1 MPMFKKSLFLLLIM
15 VVGILGGTIYGN
27 VKSDDV
33 KQLDAATTQKDV
45 QKNFDGDEEDDEDEE
60 KIFVYVT
67 GAVNKPGMVELDKK
81 NSRAADAINACGG
94 LSPTADTD
102 NFNPAQEISDGQHIR
117 VPEKIVELEN
127 QSFNSNENS
136 FEKNSSNKKA
146 DDVIVNINTAGL
158 EELQKLNG
166 IGPKMAERIIE
177 YRQTNGNF
185 KTVEEIQK
193 VRGIGP
199 KKFEKMK
206 NHIRI

>member
-1 MPMFKKSLFLLLIM
+1 M
-15 VVGILGGTIYGN
+15 
-27 VKSDDV
+27 
-33 KQLDAATTQKDV
+33 
-45 QKNFDGDEEDDEDEE
+45 
-60 KIFVYVT
+60 
-67 GAVNKPGMVELDKK
+67 
-81 NSRAADAINACGG
+81 
-94 LSPTADTD
+94 
-102 NFNPAQEISDGQHIR
+102 
-117 VPEKIVELEN
+117 PEKIVELEN

-199 KKFEKMK
+199 KK
-206 NHIRI
+206 